1 MAIHAPITG
10 AQSRAPA
17 NLAAAIRRATIEAE
31 IEASLDHVS
40 VLLARLDRDDGDCDL
55 EDDDPAGDPL
65 DIDGEAPTGD
75 GRALSPV
82 LPVWAIDQRCEPINS
97 REPTRQRMV
106 AELGLVRSPT
116 GGWRLPA

>member
-10 AQSRAPA
+10 AQTRAPA

-31 IEASLDHVS
+31 IEASLDRVS
-40 VLLARLDRDDGDCDL
+40 ALLARLDRDDGDCDL

-65 DIDGEAPTGD
+65 DINGEASSDD

-82 LPVWAIDQRCEPINS
+82 LPIWAIDQRREPVNS
-97 REPTRQRMV
+97 REPTRQRLI
-106 AELGLVRSPT
+106 AEMGLVRSPT